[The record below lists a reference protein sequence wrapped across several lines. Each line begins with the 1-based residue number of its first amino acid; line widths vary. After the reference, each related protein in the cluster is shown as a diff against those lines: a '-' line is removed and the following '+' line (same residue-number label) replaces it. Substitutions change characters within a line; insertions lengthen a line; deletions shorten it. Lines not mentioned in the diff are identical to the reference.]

1 MHLPAVALI
10 LTGKTAF
17 LLNKGTSLHTLLRA
31 RKQSNDWQSKSETI
45 NKAATPI
52 RVFFS
57 EKCTH

>member
-17 LLNKGTSLHTLLRA
+17 LLNKDTSLLTLLKA
-31 RKQSNDWQSKSETI
+31 RKQSNDWQSKSEMI

-52 RVFFS
+52 RVFLS
-57 EKCTH
+57 EKCAH

>member
-52 RVFFS
+52 KSILF
-57 EKCTH
+57 